1 MRPSHLDPEGG
12 GCPARLVSLLC
23 PVSLMTVPWF
33 GRARPAGG
41 APLAASLTAVLVAL
55 AALAAS
61 CAPGP
66 AAADEPVL
74 VVVDAVRSEP
84 LSETVPVIG
93 RLVALESGDV
103 ATRVPGTVAQVAVRV
118 GERVKAG
125 AVLATLIADRATAER
140 DLRAAEVA
148 AAEAAVTVARAR
160 LALKRQETARLDS
173 LKASP
178 AFGEARY
185 LDLRQ
190 EVQIAEADLA
200 QAEAA
205 VAPARAHLRLAEIA
219 LADSTIRAPY
229 GGVVTRRFADVGAY
243 LQAGTP
249 VASLIDD
256 QLLEVEA
263 DVPAARLAGLTSGAG
278 VLVQIDDRRVFASVR
293 AVLPVENTQTR
304 TRTVRFRAALDA
316 THDRAANRAVTVHIP
331 AGPVRTALTVHKD
344 AVLYRAGQTQVFRAV
359 SGRAALQTVRLGD
372 AAFERFEVLDGLA
385 AGDFVV
391 IRGNE
396 RLKPDQEIA
405 IRNGSNG

>member
-1 MRPSHLDPEGG
+1 
-12 GCPARLVSLLC
+12 
-23 PVSLMTVPWF
+23 MTVSWF
-33 GRARPAGG
+33 GRARPACGAILAVIVG
-41 APLAASLTAVLVAL
+41 AMTALAPLI
-55 AALAAS
+55 
-61 CAPGP
+61 APAP

-93 RLVALESGDV
+93 RLVALESGDI

-148 AAEAAVTVARAR
+148 AAEAAVASARAR
-160 LALKRQETARLDS
+160 LALKRQEVGRLDS

-190 EVQIAEADLA
+190 EVQIAEAELA
-200 QAEAA
+200 QAEAT
-205 VAPARAHLRLAEIA
+205 VAPVRAQLRLAEIA

-229 GGVVTRRFADVGAY
+229 DGVVTRRFADVGAY
-243 LQAGTP
+243 LQTGAP

-263 DVPAARLAGLTSGAG
+263 DVPAPRLAGLTSGAG
-278 VLVQIDDRRVFASVR
+278 VQVQIDDSRVPASVR

-304 TRTVRFRAALDA
+304 TRTVRFRTALDA
-316 THDRAANRAVTVHIP
+316 IHDRAANRAVTVHIP
-331 AGPVRTALTVHKD
+331 AAPRREALTVHKD
-344 AVLYRAGQTQVFRAV
+344 AILYRAGQTQVFRAAN
-359 SGRAALQTVRLGD
+359 GHAALQTVRLGD
-372 AAFERFEVLDGLA
+372 ATFERFEVLDGLA
-385 AGDFVV
+385 AGDVV
-391 IRGNE
+391 IIRGNE
-396 RLKPDQEIA
+396 RLKPDQEIT
-405 IRNGSNG
+405 ISVGSGG

>member
-1 MRPSHLDPEGG
+1 
-12 GCPARLVSLLC
+12 
-23 PVSLMTVPWF
+23 MTVSWF
-33 GRARPAGG
+33 GRARPACGG
-41 APLAASLTAVLVAL
+41 ILAVIVGAMTALAPLI
-55 AALAAS
+55 
-61 CAPGP
+61 APAP

-93 RLVALESGDV
+93 RLVALESGDI

-148 AAEAAVTVARAR
+148 AAEAAVASARAR
-160 LALKRQETARLDS
+160 LALKRQEVGRLDS

-190 EVQIAEADLA
+190 EVQIAEAELA
-200 QAEAA
+200 QAEAT
-205 VAPARAHLRLAEIA
+205 VAPVRAQLRLAEIA

-229 GGVVTRRFADVGAY
+229 DGVVTRRFADVGAY
-243 LQAGTP
+243 LQTGAP

-263 DVPAARLAGLTSGAG
+263 DVPAPRLAGLTSGAG
-278 VLVQIDDRRVFASVR
+278 VQVQIDDSRVPASVR

-304 TRTVRFRAALDA
+304 TRTVRFRTALDA
-316 THDRAANRAVTVHIP
+316 IHDRAANRAVTVHIP
-331 AGPVRTALTVHKD
+331 AAPRREALTVHKD
-344 AVLYRAGQTQVFRAV
+344 AILYRAGQTQVFRAAD
-359 SGRAALQTVRLGD
+359 GHAALQTVRLGD
-372 AAFERFEVLDGLA
+372 ATFERFEVLDGLT
-385 AGDFVV
+385 AGDVV
-391 IRGNE
+391 IIRGNE
-396 RLKPDQEIA
+396 RLKPDQEIT
-405 IRNGSNG
+405 ISVGSGG

>member
-1 MRPSHLDPEGG
+1 
-12 GCPARLVSLLC
+12 
-23 PVSLMTVPWF
+23 
-33 GRARPAGG
+33 
-41 APLAASLTAVLVAL
+41 
-55 AALAAS
+55 
-61 CAPGP
+61 
-66 AAADEPVL
+66 
-74 VVVDAVRSEP
+74 
-84 LSETVPVIG
+84 
-93 RLVALESGDV
+93 
-103 ATRVPGTVAQVAVRV
+103 
-118 GERVKAG
+118 
-125 AVLATLIADRATAER
+125 TLITDRATAER

-160 LALKRQETARLDS
+160 LTLKRQETARLDS

-200 QAEAA
+200 QAEAM
-205 VAPARAHLRLAEIA
+205 VAPARAQLRLAEIA

-229 GGVVTRRFADVGAY
+229 DGVVTRRFADVGAY
-243 LQAGTP
+243 LQTGAP

-263 DVPAARLAGLTSGAG
+263 DVPAVRLAGLTSGTG
-278 VLVQIDDRRVFASVR
+278 VLVQIDDNRVPASVR
-293 AVLPVENTQTR
+293 AILPVENTATR
-304 TRTVRFRAALDA
+304 TRTVRFRAMLDA

-344 AVLYRAGQTQVFRAV
+344 AILYRAGQTHVFRAV

-372 AAFERFEVLDGLA
+372 AAGERFEVLDGLA

-396 RLKPDQEIA
+396 RLKPEQEIA

>member
-1 MRPSHLDPEGG
+1 VARSAHPDPEGG
-12 GCPARLVSLLC
+12 GFPARLVSLLC
-23 PVSLMTVPWF
+23 PVSLMTVSWF
-33 GRARPAGG
+33 GRARPACGAILAVIVG
-41 APLAASLTAVLVAL
+41 AMTALAPLFPPA
-55 AALAAS
+55 
-61 CAPGP
+61 P

-93 RLVALESGDV
+93 RLVALESGDI

-148 AAEAAVTVARAR
+148 AAEAAVASARAR
-160 LALKRQETARLDS
+160 LALKRQEVGRLDS

-190 EVQIAEADLA
+190 EVQIAEAELA
-200 QAEAA
+200 QAEAT
-205 VAPARAHLRLAEIA
+205 VAPVRAQLRLAEIA

-229 GGVVTRRFADVGAY
+229 DGVVTRRFADVGAY
-243 LQAGTP
+243 LQTGAP

-263 DVPAARLAGLTSGAG
+263 DVPAPRLAGLTSGAG
-278 VLVQIDDRRVFASVR
+278 VQVQIDDSRVPASVR

-304 TRTVRFRAALDA
+304 TRTVRFRTALDA
-316 THDRAANRAVTVHIP
+316 IHDRAANRAVTVHIP
-331 AGPVRTALTVHKD
+331 AAPRREALTVHKD
-344 AVLYRAGQTQVFRAV
+344 AILYRAGQTQVFRAAD
-359 SGRAALQTVRLGD
+359 GRAALQTVRLGD
-372 AAFERFEVLDGLA
+372 ATFERFEVLDGLA
-385 AGDFVV
+385 AGDAVI

-396 RLKPDQEIA
+396 RLKPDQEIT
-405 IRNGSNG
+405 ISVGSGG

>member
-1 MRPSHLDPEGG
+1 
-12 GCPARLVSLLC
+12 
-23 PVSLMTVPWF
+23 MTVPRF
-33 GRARPAGG
+33 GRIHPACGAILSALLVAIAG
-41 APLAASLTAVLVAL
+41 LAPL
-55 AALAAS
+55 
-61 CAPGP
+61 CAPGR

-84 LSETVPVIG
+84 LSETVAVIG
-93 RLVALESGDV
+93 RLVALQSGEV
-103 ATRVPGTVAQVAVRV
+103 ATRVPGTVAQVPVRV

-125 AVLATLIADRATAER
+125 SVLATLIADRATAER

-148 AAEAAVTVARAR
+148 AAEAAVAVARGR
-160 LALKRQETARLDS
+160 LVLKRQETGRLDS

-229 GGVVTRRFADVGAY
+229 DGVVTRRFADVGAY
-243 LQAGTP
+243 LQAGAP

-263 DVPAARLAGLTSGAG
+263 DVPAVRLAGLASGAP
-278 VLVQIDDRRVFASVR
+278 VLVQIDDRRVSASVR

-316 THDRAANRAVTVHIP
+316 THDRAANRAVTVLIP
-331 AGPVRTALTVHKD
+331 AGPTRTAVTVHKD
-344 AVLYRAGQTQVFRAV
+344 AILYRAGQTHVFHAV

-372 AAFERFEVLDGLA
+372 AAFERFEVLDGLG
-385 AGDFVV
+385 AGDLVV

-396 RLKPDQEIA
+396 RLKPDQEITISA
-405 IRNGSNG
+405 RGGG

>member
-1 MRPSHLDPEGG
+1 
-12 GCPARLVSLLC
+12 
-23 PVSLMTVPWF
+23 MTVPWF
-33 GRARPAGG
+33 GRFRPACGSLLYALLVAIAG
-41 APLAASLTAVLVAL
+41 LAPL
-55 AALAAS
+55 
-61 CAPGP
+61 CAPAGTV
-66 AAADEPVL
+66 ADEPVL
-74 VVVDAVRSEP
+74 VAVDAVRSEP
-84 LSETVPVIG
+84 LSETVAVIG
-93 RLVALESGDV
+93 RLVALESGEV
-103 ATRVPGTVAQVAVRV
+103 ATRVPGTVGEVAVRV

-148 AAEAAVTVARAR
+148 AAEAAVAVARAR
-160 LALKRQETARLDS
+160 LALKRQEAGRLDS

-200 QAEAA
+200 QAEAG
-205 VAPARAHLRLAEIA
+205 VAPARAQLRLAEIA

-229 GGVVTRRFADVGAY
+229 DGVVTRRFADLGAY
-243 LQAGTP
+243 LQAGAP

-263 DVPAARLAGLTSGAG
+263 DVPAVRLAGLASSAP
-278 VLVQIDDRRVFASVR
+278 VLVQIDDRRVSASVR
-293 AVLPVENTQTR
+293 AVLPVENTATR

-316 THDRAANRAVTVHIP
+316 SHDRAANRAVTVHIP

-344 AVLYRAGQTQVFRAV
+344 AILYRSAQTQVFRAAG
-359 SGRAALQTVRLGD
+359 GRAALQTVRLGD

-385 AGDFVV
+385 AGDLVV

-396 RLKPDQEIA
+396 RLKPDQEITISA
-405 IRNGSNG
+405 GGAG

>member
-1 MRPSHLDPEGG
+1 
-12 GCPARLVSLLC
+12 
-23 PVSLMTVPWF
+23 MTVSWF
-33 GRARPAGG
+33 GRARPACGAILAVIVG
-41 APLAASLTAVLVAL
+41 AMTALAPLI
-55 AALAAS
+55 
-61 CAPGP
+61 APAP

-93 RLVALESGDV
+93 RLVALESGDI

-125 AVLATLIADRATAER
+125 AVLATLIGDRATAER

-148 AAEAAVTVARAR
+148 AVEAAVGSARAR
-160 LALKRQETARLDS
+160 LALKRQEAGRLDS

-190 EVQIAEADLA
+190 EVQIAEAELT

-205 VAPARAHLRLAEIA
+205 VAPARAQLRLAEIA

-229 GGVVTRRFADVGAY
+229 DGVVTRRFADVGAY
-243 LQAGTP
+243 LQTGAP

-263 DVPAARLAGLTSGAG
+263 DVPAPRLAGLTNGAP
-278 VLVQIDDRRVFASVR
+278 VLVQIDDSRVPASVR

-304 TRTVRFRAALDA
+304 TRTVRFRTALD
-316 THDRAANRAVTVHIP
+316 TIHDRAANRAVTVHIP
-331 AGPVRTALTVHKD
+331 AAPRREALTVHKD
-344 AVLYRAGQTQVFRAV
+344 AILYRAGLTQVFRAAD
-359 SGRAALQTVRLGD
+359 GRAALQTVRLGD
-372 AAFERFEVLDGLA
+372 ATFERFEVLDGLA
-385 AGDFVV
+385 AGDVV
-391 IRGNE
+391 IIRGNE
-396 RLKPDQEIA
+396 RLKPDQEIT
-405 IRNGSNG
+405 ISVGSGG

>member
-1 MRPSHLDPEGG
+1 
-12 GCPARLVSLLC
+12 
-23 PVSLMTVPWF
+23 MTVPWF
-33 GRARPAGG
+33 GRARPACGAILYALLVAMAWL
-41 APLAASLTAVLVAL
+41 APLR
-55 AALAAS
+55 
-61 CAPGP
+61 PPPP

-74 VVVDAVRSEP
+74 VAVDAVRSEP
-84 LSETVPVIG
+84 LSETVAVIG
-93 RLVALESGDV
+93 RLVALESGEV
-103 ATRVPGTVAQVAVRV
+103 ATRVPGTVAEVAVRV

-125 AVLATLIADRATAER
+125 AVLATLMADRATAER

-148 AAEAAVTVARAR
+148 AAEAAVAVARAR
-160 LALKRQETARLDS
+160 LALKRQEVGRLDS

-205 VAPARAHLRLAEIA
+205 VAPARAQLRLAEIA

-243 LQAGTP
+243 LQAGAP
-249 VASLIDD
+249 VATLIDD

-263 DVPAARLAGLTSGAG
+263 DVPAVRLAGLTSGAP
-278 VLVQIDDRRVFASVR
+278 VLVLIDDRRVSASVR
-293 AVLPVENTQTR
+293 AILPVENTATR
-304 TRTVRFRAALDA
+304 TRTVRFRAELDA

-331 AGPVRTALTVHKD
+331 AGPTRIALTVHKD
-344 AVLYRAGQTQVFRAV
+344 AVLYRAGQTQVFRAAR
-359 SGRAALQTVRLGD
+359 GRAALQTVRLGD

-385 AGDFVV
+385 AGDLVV

-405 IRNGSNG
+405 ISAGGAG

>member
-1 MRPSHLDPEGG
+1 
-12 GCPARLVSLLC
+12 
-23 PVSLMTVPWF
+23 MTVPWF
-33 GRARPAGG
+33 GRARPACGAILYALLVAMAWL
-41 APLAASLTAVLVAL
+41 APLR
-55 AALAAS
+55 
-61 CAPGP
+61 PPPP

-74 VVVDAVRSEP
+74 VAVDAVRSEP
-84 LSETVPVIG
+84 LSETVAVIG
-93 RLVALESGDV
+93 RLVALESGEV
-103 ATRVPGTVAQVAVRV
+103 ATRVPGTVAEVAVRV

-125 AVLATLIADRATAER
+125 AVLATLMADRATAER

-148 AAEAAVTVARAR
+148 AAEAAVAVARAR
-160 LALKRQETARLDS
+160 LALKRQEVGRLDS

-205 VAPARAHLRLAEIA
+205 VAPARAQLRLAEIA

-229 GGVVTRRFADVGAY
+229 AGIVTRRFADVGAY
-243 LQAGTP
+243 LQAGAP
-249 VASLIDD
+249 VATLIDD

-263 DVPAARLAGLTSGAG
+263 DVPAVRLAGLTSGAP
-278 VLVQIDDRRVFASVR
+278 VLVLIDDRRVSASVR
-293 AVLPVENTQTR
+293 AILPVENTATR
-304 TRTVRFRAALDA
+304 TRTVRFRAELDA

-331 AGPVRTALTVHKD
+331 AGPTRIALTVHKD
-344 AVLYRAGQTQVFRAV
+344 AVLYRAGQTQVFRAAR
-359 SGRAALQTVRLGD
+359 GRAALQTVRLGD

-385 AGDFVV
+385 AGDLVV

-405 IRNGSNG
+405 ISAGGAG

>member
-1 MRPSHLDPEGG
+1 
-12 GCPARLVSLLC
+12 
-23 PVSLMTVPWF
+23 MTVSWF
-33 GRARPAGG
+33 GRARPACGTILAVIVG
-41 APLAASLTAVLVAL
+41 AMTALAPLI
-55 AALAAS
+55 
-61 CAPGP
+61 APAP

-93 RLVALESGDV
+93 RLVALESGDI

-148 AAEAAVTVARAR
+148 AAEAAVASARAR
-160 LALKRQETARLDS
+160 LALKRQEVGRLDS

-190 EVQIAEADLA
+190 EVQIAEAELA
-200 QAEAA
+200 QAEAT
-205 VAPARAHLRLAEIA
+205 VAPVRAQLRLAEIA

-229 GGVVTRRFADVGAY
+229 DGVVTRRFADVGAY
-243 LQAGTP
+243 LQTGAP

-263 DVPAARLAGLTSGAG
+263 DVPAPRLAGLTSGAG
-278 VLVQIDDRRVFASVR
+278 VQVQIDDSRVPASVR

-304 TRTVRFRAALDA
+304 TRTVRFRTALDA
-316 THDRAANRAVTVHIP
+316 IHDRAANRAVTVHIP
-331 AGPVRTALTVHKD
+331 AAPRREALTVHKD
-344 AVLYRAGQTQVFRAV
+344 AILYRAGQTQVFRAAD
-359 SGRAALQTVRLGD
+359 GHAALQTVRLGD
-372 AAFERFEVLDGLA
+372 ATFERFEVLDGLT
-385 AGDFVV
+385 AGDVV
-391 IRGNE
+391 IIRGNE
-396 RLKPDQEIA
+396 RLKPDQEIT
-405 IRNGSNG
+405 ISVGSGG

>member
-1 MRPSHLDPEGG
+1 
-12 GCPARLVSLLC
+12 
-23 PVSLMTVPWF
+23 MTVSWF
-33 GRARPAGG
+33 GRARPACGAILAVIVG
-41 APLAASLTAVLVAL
+41 AMTALAPLI
-55 AALAAS
+55 
-61 CAPGP
+61 APAP

-93 RLVALESGDV
+93 RLVALESGDI

-148 AAEAAVTVARAR
+148 AAEAAVASARAR
-160 LALKRQETARLDS
+160 LALKRQEVGRLDS

-190 EVQIAEADLA
+190 EVQIAEAELA
-200 QAEAA
+200 QAEAT
-205 VAPARAHLRLAEIA
+205 VAPVRAQLRLAEIA

-229 GGVVTRRFADVGAY
+229 DGVVTRRFADVGAY
-243 LQAGTP
+243 LQTGAP

-263 DVPAARLAGLTSGAG
+263 DVPAPRLAGLTSGAG
-278 VLVQIDDRRVFASVR
+278 VLVQIDESRVPASVR

-304 TRTVRFRAALDA
+304 TRTVRFRTALDA
-316 THDRAANRAVTVHIP
+316 IHDRAANRAVTVHIP
-331 AGPVRTALTVHKD
+331 AAPRREALTVHKD
-344 AVLYRAGQTQVFRAV
+344 AILYRAGQTQVFRAAN
-359 SGRAALQTVRLGD
+359 GHAALQTVRLGD
-372 AAFERFEVLDGLA
+372 ATFERFEVLDGLA
-385 AGDFVV
+385 AGDVV
-391 IRGNE
+391 IIRGNE
-396 RLKPDQEIA
+396 RLKPDQEIT
-405 IRNGSNG
+405 ISVGSGG

>member
-1 MRPSHLDPEGG
+1 
-12 GCPARLVSLLC
+12 
-23 PVSLMTVPWF
+23 MTVSWF
-33 GRARPAGG
+33 GRARPACGAILAVIVG
-41 APLAASLTAVLVAL
+41 AMTALAPLI
-55 AALAAS
+55 
-61 CAPGP
+61 APAP

-93 RLVALESGDV
+93 RLVALESGDI

-148 AAEAAVTVARAR
+148 AAEAAVASARAR
-160 LALKRQETARLDS
+160 LALKRQEVGRLDS

-190 EVQIAEADLA
+190 EVQIAEAELA
-200 QAEAA
+200 QAEAT
-205 VAPARAHLRLAEIA
+205 VAPVRAQLRLAEIA

-229 GGVVTRRFADVGAY
+229 DGVVTRRFADVGAY
-243 LQAGTP
+243 LQTGAP

-263 DVPAARLAGLTSGAG
+263 DVPAPRLAGLTSGAG
-278 VLVQIDDRRVFASVR
+278 VQVQIDDSRVPASVR

-304 TRTVRFRAALDA
+304 TRTVRFRTALDA
-316 THDRAANRAVTVHIP
+316 IHDRAANRAVTVHIP
-331 AGPVRTALTVHKD
+331 AAPKREALTVHKD
-344 AVLYRAGQTQVFRAV
+344 AILYRAGQTQVFRAAD
-359 SGRAALQTVRLGD
+359 GHAALQTVRLGD
-372 AAFERFEVLDGLA
+372 ATFERFEVLDGLA
-385 AGDFVV
+385 AGDVV
-391 IRGNE
+391 IIRGNE
-396 RLKPDQEIA
+396 RLKPDQEIT
-405 IRNGSNG
+405 ISVGSGG

>member
-1 MRPSHLDPEGG
+1 
-12 GCPARLVSLLC
+12 
-23 PVSLMTVPWF
+23 MTVSWF
-33 GRARPAGG
+33 GRARPACGAILAVIVG
-41 APLAASLTAVLVAL
+41 AMTALAPLI
-55 AALAAS
+55 
-61 CAPGP
+61 APAP

-93 RLVALESGDV
+93 RLVALESGDI

-148 AAEAAVTVARAR
+148 AAEAAVASARAR
-160 LALKRQETARLDS
+160 LALKRQEVGRLDS

-190 EVQIAEADLA
+190 EVQIAEAELA
-200 QAEAA
+200 QAEAT
-205 VAPARAHLRLAEIA
+205 VAPVRAQLRLAEIA

-229 GGVVTRRFADVGAY
+229 DGVVTRRFADVGAY
-243 LQAGTP
+243 LQTGAP

-263 DVPAARLAGLTSGAG
+263 DVPAPRLAGLTSGAG
-278 VLVQIDDRRVFASVR
+278 VQVQIDDSRVPASVR

-304 TRTVRFRAALDA
+304 TRTVRFRTALDA
-316 THDRAANRAVTVHIP
+316 IHDRAANRAVTVHIP
-331 AGPVRTALTVHKD
+331 AAPRREALTVHKD
-344 AVLYRAGQTQVFRAV
+344 AILYRAAGQTQVFRAAN
-359 SGRAALQTVRLGD
+359 GHAALQTVRLGD
-372 AAFERFEVLDGLA
+372 ATFERFEVLDGLA
-385 AGDFVV
+385 AGDVV
-391 IRGNE
+391 IIRGNE
-396 RLKPDQEIA
+396 RLKPDQEIT
-405 IRNGSNG
+405 ISVGSGG

>member
-1 MRPSHLDPEGG
+1 
-12 GCPARLVSLLC
+12 
-23 PVSLMTVPWF
+23 MTVSWF
-33 GRARPAGG
+33 GRARPACGAILAVIVG
-41 APLAASLTAVLVAL
+41 AMTALAPLI
-55 AALAAS
+55 
-61 CAPGP
+61 APAP

-93 RLVALESGDV
+93 RLVALESGDI

-140 DLRAAEVA
+140 ELRVAEVA
-148 AAEAAVTVARAR
+148 ASEAAVASARAR
-160 LALKRQETARLDS
+160 LALKRQEVGRLDS

-190 EVQIAEADLA
+190 EVQIAEAELA
-200 QAEAA
+200 QAEAT
-205 VAPARAHLRLAEIA
+205 VAPVRAQLRLAEIA

-229 GGVVTRRFADVGAY
+229 DGVVTRRFADVGAY
-243 LQAGTP
+243 LQTGAP

-263 DVPAARLAGLTSGAG
+263 DVPAPRLAGLTSGAG
-278 VLVQIDDRRVFASVR
+278 VQVQIDDSRVPASVR

-304 TRTVRFRAALDA
+304 TRTVRFRTALDA
-316 THDRAANRAVTVHIP
+316 IHDRAANRAVTVHIP
-331 AGPVRTALTVHKD
+331 AAPRREALTVHKD
-344 AVLYRAGQTQVFRAV
+344 AILYRAGQTQVFRAAN
-359 SGRAALQTVRLGD
+359 GHAALQTVRLGD
-372 AAFERFEVLDGLA
+372 ATFERFEVLDGLA
-385 AGDFVV
+385 AGDVV
-391 IRGNE
+391 IIRGNE
-396 RLKPDQEIA
+396 RLKPDQEIT
-405 IRNGSNG
+405 ISVGSGG